1 MCLHIKYMYPLVV
14 FKRNNGYLK
23 GDSAGQSIQE
33 KDGSINSLNVS
44 CFIL

>member
-1 MCLHIKYMYPLVV
+1 MCLYIKYMYPLVF

-23 GDSAGQSIQE
+23 GDRAGQGIQE